1 MLYERL
7 KTFRAVYDNMSVNK
21 AAELLHLTQS
31 AVSQQMSVLEE
42 LYRVKL
48 FVRKGRSIQFTPE
61 GKALYEWT
69 GGIVSSMEEIPK
81 RLRALKNLQ
90 YGDGKLVVGTT
101 ENAGMVLSRHLEKF
115 SRVFPGI
122 RIKVGIGSEIALKQ
136 ELLANEF
143 DFIAVD
149 EIFEGTRDTGFPA
162 RTLMGGLSGFSLI
175 LPTWHL
181 WARRSSVSP
190 QDLSDEVFLM
200 HAQAPS
206 LRSYVEQYFLLNGV
220 APRDIIEAGST
231 DMIKSMV
238 ANGMGVSIVGDITLS
253 NRCRP
258 AGIKV
263 LALSGLEELKRHVW
277 LLYPPNKEIGYTAWA
292 FLRLMEPDG
301 TDVAVE
307 IG

>member
-122 RIKVGIGSEIALKQ
+122 RIKVRIGSEIALKQ

-149 EIFEGTRDTGFPA
+149 EIFEGTRDTGYPTHLAF
-162 RTLMGGLSGFSLI
+162 MGTPFFG
-175 LPTWHL
+175 P
-181 WARRSSVSP
+181 P

-206 LRSYVEQYFLLNGV
+206 LRSYVEQYFLLNRV

-231 DMIKSMV
+231 DMIKLMV
-238 ANGMGVSIVGDITLS
+238 ANGMGVSIVGDIALS